1 MARTALT
8 PYQLVR
14 DAGVAVSTGAVDATN
29 GNIVAVP
36 GPFRARIVVQNSDA
50 SSHTLVVRGGGY
62 TGAANGAAN
71 SGLPAPANVVF
82 TASTKGDLS
91 VPVAA
96 GTIQVVTINE
106 TDRFVQADGSMWL
119 DWSAATGMSVY
130 VLIDPYVNPS

>member
-50 SSHTLVVRGGGY
+50 SSHM
-62 TGAANGAAN
+62 
-71 SGLPAPANVVF
+71 LPSACTNR
-82 TASTKGDLS
+82 S
-91 VPVAA
+91 VSL
-96 GTIQVVTINE
+96 IVT
-106 TDRFVQADGSMWL
+106 TWMVP
-119 DWSAATGMSVY
+119 AATGTDRSPFV
-130 VLIDPYVNPS
+130 DAVNTTFAGAGRPLFAAPDAAPV